1 MTPLRRQASH
11 PAEAFATVIATAQIR
26 GFVFVSYSR
35 LKLGRAIIVAGLL
48 GLSLGACGRKGP
60 LEPPPNAANSMDLPD
75 GDVGGTPVGVPSTDE
90 VSPLAKPSKAN
101 RAIKI
106 PEKSFVLDPIL

>member
-1 MTPLRRQASH
+1 VP
-11 PAEAFATVIATAQIR
+11 
-26 GFVFVSYSR
+26 YSR

-48 GLSLGACGRKGP
+48 GLSLSACGRKGP
-60 LEPPPNAANSMDLPD
+60 LEPPATANAMDLPD
-75 GDVGGTPVGVPSTDE
+75 SDIGATPVDVPGATE

-101 RAIKI
+101 RAIAI